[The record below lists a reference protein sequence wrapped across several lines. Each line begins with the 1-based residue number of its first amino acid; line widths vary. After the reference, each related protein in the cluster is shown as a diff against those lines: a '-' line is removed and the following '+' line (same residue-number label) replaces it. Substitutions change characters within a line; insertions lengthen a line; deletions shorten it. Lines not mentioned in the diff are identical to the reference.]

1 MAVLETKYSIAQ
13 EAVAQRQ
20 VEEVRSL
27 DVANRKLRELENEE
41 SRMVMKLRTTQMQQS
56 QSQQV
61 LDSVLKDDNSLFTKL
76 RQRKPRP
83 PKLTERYK
91 TPTPDYS
98 HQTVNNREFETIK
111 ELERKIER

>member
-41 SRMVMKLRTTQMQQS
+41 SRMVMKLRTTQMQQRF
-56 QSQQV
+56 QFHLAILAEV
-61 LDSVLKDDNSLFTKL
+61 LPV
-76 RQRKPRP
+76 R
-83 PKLTERYK
+83 
-91 TPTPDYS
+91 
-98 HQTVNNREFETIK
+98 
-111 ELERKIER
+111 